1 MTHIIS
7 FPGLQLLHVSISK
20 RFAFEE
26 LEREPFFE
34 NEE

>member
-1 MTHIIS
+1 MTRVIH
-7 FPGLQLLHVSISK
+7 FVLQLLHVSISR

-34 NEE
+34 SEE